1 MVDLTSN
8 LFPVDSPIARNQGQ
22 VSAFQFD
29 SDNER
34 GVISAAKVRNFSFSQ
49 GQGGTLTLGGTLNGN
64 GVLNINDSSGSSLVV
79 ADNNGITIKAN
90 NGTTIID
97 NIGIISQSNFKS
109 DTKIDTNI
117 YTTTSSSYVDVT
129 GGTLEPFIITRP
141 TKVLMSLS

>member
-97 NIGIISQSNFKS
+97 NDNPRII
-109 DTKIDTNI
+109 
-117 YTTTSSSYVDVT
+117 
-129 GGTLEPFIITRP
+129 E
-141 TKVLMSLS
+141 